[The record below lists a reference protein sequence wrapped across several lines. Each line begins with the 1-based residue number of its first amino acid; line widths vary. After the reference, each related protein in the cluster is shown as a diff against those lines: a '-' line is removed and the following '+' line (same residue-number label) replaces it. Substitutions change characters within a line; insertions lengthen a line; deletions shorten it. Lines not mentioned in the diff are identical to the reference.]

1 MPSHCFKV
9 PAIALFMIASLA
21 LGSFVVPAAASA
33 AISRHTL
40 MRRAKPVSR
49 VAAVTRDSVAVPAMV
64 TDTLHFEPA
73 EADTSDPA
81 QRLERPRHAVE
92 DEWLEAPFGDDL
104 LTNLDRWRAGHKRV
118 NNDDLIVDYN
128 RVDQLRLGLHTE
140 YGPLTGLRPRLG
152 ARFEYAFGRDRPLY
166 GFQIEQPLV
175 EDGRFGL
182 GVSFARR
189 TAHSELQQLQDV
201 ENSLALLFGRQ
212 DYRDYFEREGADAYA
227 IWRVPDFSTISVHV
241 REDQWRSLGL
251 LRGTRSWFHTD
262 RPLRDNPAIDD
273 GDSRTVTLR
282 MERLAHRSAHTR
294 AGAYHWL
301 ELERAGAG
309 MGGDFEYTRGLA
321 DLRSVLRLSPATT
334 LSLRTVAG
342 STFAGALPRQKEFT
356 AGGVDGLRGHTF
368 GAYRGNQIAL
378 AQAEYTVGLWS
389 ISNELFEGGL
399 HAIVFLDMGR
409 AWQNAGNHFDAARQ
423 PMQADGGFG
432 FSTSEENV
440 RIYFARNLQQP
451 ESDFVVSLRLQR
463 PF

>member
-9 PAIALFMIASLA
+9 PAVALFMIASLA
-21 LGSFVVPAAASA
+21 LGSFMVPAAASA

-73 EADTSDPA
+73 EADTGGPE

-118 NNDDLIVDYN
+118 NDDDLIVDYN

-166 GFQIEQPLV
+166 GIQIEQPLV

-212 DYRDYFEREGADAYA
+212 DYRDYFEREGADAYD
-227 IWRVPDFSTISVHV
+227 VKC
-241 REDQWRSLGL
+241 Q
-251 LRGTRSWFHTD
+251 
-262 RPLRDNPAIDD
+262 
-273 GDSRTVTLR
+273 
-282 MERLAHRSAHTR
+282 
-294 AGAYHWL
+294 
-301 ELERAGAG
+301 
-309 MGGDFEYTRGLA
+309 
-321 DLRSVLRLSPATT
+321 
-334 LSLRTVAG
+334 
-342 STFAGALPRQKEFT
+342 
-356 AGGVDGLRGHTF
+356 
-368 GAYRGNQIAL
+368 
-378 AQAEYTVGLWS
+378 QA
-389 ISNELFEGGL
+389 
-399 HAIVFLDMGR
+399 
-409 AWQNAGNHFDAARQ
+409 
-423 PMQADGGFG
+423 
-432 FSTSEENV
+432 
-440 RIYFARNLQQP
+440 
-451 ESDFVVSLRLQR
+451 
-463 PF
+463 